1 MDKNTI
7 WAILLSTLV
16 IIGFT
21 FYQMKMVPAK
31 QPSAQQS
38 VSVNSDVTVE
48 STEIASTTE
57 DSASE
62 GSLIVPEEK
71 IEEAEYTIET
81 DKLIVK
87 FTNKGGDIISY
98 ELKDHRDGE
107 KPVQL
112 ADNISD
118 QNRAFSV
125 SFGGENNSLIN
136 ETFNVKIISD
146 YAIGFFRPFSVKNS
160 DGTTSTFTL
169 VKQYTFLPDEYV
181 FKLDVMIEGDGNM
194 NGLDIGNAAYT
205 LRTSPQIGP
214 HFNRKKDRY
223 ENRTF
228 MSYAGEKKKK
238 QMLGDGQ
245 SKSFDSTFTWTGVTG
260 KYFAVLAAPAVEGT
274 MSRAVYSTAVEKDNY
289 ANAQVKLVRDA
300 FTGKSV
306 QDTYY
311 IYAGP
316 RTDAELSKYNNVN
329 DNGWKVANLKF
340 DYSMQSSGIL
350 GWLEVALKWLLKLLY
365 KIIPNWG
372 VAIIIMTFLL
382 KLALFP
388 LSMKNSLSTLKMQ
401 EIQPKI
407 QEIQAKY
414 KSNPEKMNAEMAK
427 LYQEVGYNP
436 MAGCLPLLL
445 QWPVIIA
452 MFNLF
457 NNYFEFRGA
466 MFIPG
471 WIPDLSL
478 GDSVYTLGFNLPVI
492 GNEIRILPL
501 IYLITQL
508 LNGKI
513 MQKINPAQGQNA
525 ASMKFM
531 YYVFP
536 FLIFFMFY
544 NVPAGLL
551 LYYNLST
558 IIMIVQ
564 QVIINKHVN
573 KKKAEKAEAE
583 APKLVFKKRK

>member
-21 FYQMKMVPAK
+21 FYQMKMVPAR
-31 QPSAQQS
+31 QPKAQQPVAADSGITVVSTEESS
-38 VSVNSDVTVE
+38 VSDSSVT
-48 STEIASTTE
+48 
-57 DSASE
+57 E
-62 GSLIVPEEK
+62 GAVIVPAEQ
-71 IEEAEYTIET
+71 IEEAEYTVET

-98 ELKDHRDGE
+98 ELKDHHDGANL
-107 KPVQL
+107 VQL

-146 YAIGFFRPFSVKNS
+146 YSIGFFRPFSVKNS

-223 ENRTF
+223 ENRIF

-372 VAIIIMTFLL
+372 VAIILMTFLL
-382 KLALFP
+382 KAAMFP

-401 EIQPKI
+401 EIQPRI

-414 KSNPEKMNAEMAK
+414 KSSPEKMNAEMAK

-564 QVIINKHVN
+564 QVIISKHVN
-573 KKKAEKAEAE
+573 KKKAEKASAE